1 MSKKDRI
8 EAGKLINTHGIAGE
22 VKVEVW
28 LDSPKFMKSFRR
40 FYIGEKEY
48 KVLSSRIQKGFLYL
62 TSDIIFMTPSASN
75 FLIVADDMFS
85 LPTVRL

>member
-40 FYIGEKEY
+40 FYMGKRNT
-48 KVLSSRIQKGFLYL
+48 KC
-62 TSDIIFMTPSASN
+62 
-75 FLIVADDMFS
+75 S
-85 LPTVRL
+85 LRAYRKDSCI